1 MATLLL
7 EARRCDAAQA
17 ALEELTAPSSGQ
29 QQQHPAASRMSADE
43 RAGVAAQ
50 LAEVRAAARWQ
61 RTPDHYRLLGLPRGC
76 GDEDVRRSYRKA
88 ALKYHPDKALAACKY
103 AAEFPAAV
111 VGSSGAG
118 AGSSAGGSS
127 GGGAAAV
134 GSRVGGALVLRM
146 VGGVELE
153 TRLREEATAL
163 FNLINQANEELAD
176 RHRRAKVGSD
186 ASRLMVCA
194 GQAHHEWTCVLLNQ
208 LLPALLSLSML
219 SRPLL
224 LIGPFYCF
232 LTACSP
238 TPPALPGGSAA

>member
-1 MATLLL
+1 MRAHTRMATLLL

-17 ALEELTAPSSGQ
+17 ALEELTGPSSG

-43 RAGVAAQ
+43 RAGVVAQ

-103 AAEFPAAV
+103 AAEVPAAV
-111 VGSSGAG
+111 VVSSGAG
-118 AGSSAGGSS
+118 AGPSAGRSS
-127 GGGAAAV
+127 GSGSATGVGGAN
-134 GSRVGGALVLRM
+134 GALVLRM

-176 RHRRAKVGSD
+176 RHRRAKVGSE
-186 ASRLMVCA
+186 AGRLMVCA
-194 GQAHHEWTCVLLNQ
+194 GQGHNGWTCIVLNQ
-208 LLPALLSLSML
+208 LLLALLCRISTPLFL
-219 SRPLL
+219 HALAPLL
-224 LIGPFYCF
+224 LGPFYCF
-232 LTACSP
+232 LTA
-238 TPPALPGGSAA
+238 G